1 MVNTEKKVGIKYE
14 SQKKSQKKLLGFGF
28 NTRLS
33 LLGGL
38 KKRQKRRRRGEGG
51 QKRGSLTLFSF
62 FPSSS
67 SSFFLHPVF

>member
-14 SQKKSQKKLLGFGF
+14 SQKKSQKKIAGF
-28 NTRLS
+28 RLQHTTQ
-33 LLGGL
+33 LARWFEEEAKEKKGG
-38 KKRQKRRRRGEGG
+38 GG

-67 SSFFLHPVF
+67 SFFLHPVF

>member
-38 KKRQKRRRRGEGG
+38 KKRQKRRRGGG

-67 SSFFLHPVF
+67 SFFLHPVF

>member
-38 KKRQKRRRRGEGG
+38 KKRQKRRRGG
-51 QKRGSLTLFSF
+51 GKKEEVLHFFLFFPPPPPSFSTLFF
-62 FPSSS
+62 D
-67 SSFFLHPVF
+67 